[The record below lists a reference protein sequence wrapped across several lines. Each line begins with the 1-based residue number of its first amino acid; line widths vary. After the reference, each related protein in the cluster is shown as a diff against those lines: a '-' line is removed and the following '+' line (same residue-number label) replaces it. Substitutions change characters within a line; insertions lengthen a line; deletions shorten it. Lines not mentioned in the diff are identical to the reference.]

1 MKKDI
6 EKVMNKKRKEI
17 DEKEEEEKKQS
28 IDFLKKLKERDK
40 ETRLNIEKIKEK
52 KYKGLKVEKHMKD
65 KINIDENNYLF
76 NKLKKQFIEKEDTFI
91 KDEIKNKKRIMNSIN
106 SEEIHAFKKK
116 YIKKKLQNEKF
127 LEEKTEIF
135 KREFNNKNLL
145 PKFISHHFRELSHL
159 NLNKFENEIRQ
170 KKKIEESLK
179 KKKNYSEIIIKE
191 RKPKINM
198 KLKKEREEHFS
209 KKTERKIIDKQL
221 NNDNKNTILFKKKNN
236 KKIKFNWKLNLYD
249 NELSKSFEIEKPIKI
264 PLSLSIRKRKKSLQN
279 EKLKDYLSELKKER
293 EEKGINK
300 EYESRNWNKMLNNP
314 NGNLFDNIN
323 NVKLKALSL
332 SQEAEKKE
340 YLLRKKGGVI
350 NNPNL
355 GKKIAHLLIDS
366 LEAKLSILNTIENN

>member
-1 MKKDI
+1 
-6 EKVMNKKRKEI
+6 
-17 DEKEEEEKKQS
+17 
-28 IDFLKKLKERDK
+28 
-40 ETRLNIEKIKEK
+40 
-52 KYKGLKVEKHMKD
+52 
-65 KINIDENNYLF
+65 
-76 NKLKKQFIEKEDTFI
+76 
-91 KDEIKNKKRIMNSIN
+91 
-106 SEEIHAFKKK
+106 
-116 YIKKKLQNEKF
+116 
-127 LEEKTEIF
+127 
-135 KREFNNKNLL
+135 
-145 PKFISHHFRELSHL
+145 
-159 NLNKFENEIRQ
+159 
-170 KKKIEESLK
+170 
-179 KKKNYSEIIIKE
+179 
-191 RKPKINM
+191 M